1 MDVLGRCVVQINIVN
16 ACAIAHIV
24 RHARRCDNI
33 VELQRGVC
41 RKLRRAA
48 RLSGKRMTG
57 RSGAARGIDLPHCL
71 HNLEEAGAAR
81 NAVGLERRRH
91 CKTDCLFGAGR
102 VRYDE
107 IRRHRVKT
115 PLHTFHRGIKRLEID
130 GKICPFSHGA
140 PPSRLA
146 FLHYISLLSEFQEEG
161 FAAALCIYAKLP
173 DARGVGEKRCNRI
186 IPSAENPAGRSAFR
200 HRKSR
205 LPAALSL

>member
-16 ACAIAHIV
+16 ACAVAHIV

-48 RLSGKRMTG
+48 RLSGERMTG
-57 RSGAARGIDLPHCL
+57 RSGAARGIDLPHRL

-91 CKTDCLFGAGR
+91 CETDCLFGAGR
-102 VRYDE
+102 VRHDE

-140 PPSRLA
+140 PPFRLIH
-146 FLHYISLLSEFQEEG
+146 LYYISLLSEFQAL
-161 FAAALCIYAKLP
+161 FADKAPVWFGTIPGLRYP
-173 DARGVGEKRCNRI
+173 GEKGGSEEEKEEKDTIKARETI
-186 IPSAENPAGRSAFR
+186 GRSGG
-200 HRKSR
+200 
-205 LPAALSL
+205 